1 MIRRTVA
8 VLVLVTFVPSLAFSG
23 ALTAT
28 EKQKIEADATGAFNM
43 IFGLWKA
50 GKYEDLYECGN
61 RKSHTSISKEQ
72 FVTKMKKKSYELA
85 SSWEAIR
92 DVGAEASSRKLVYI
106 KAKIGYR
113 SKGGA
118 GDTKFRTET
127 YRLALEG
134 DRWRIDLSKILRSP
148 F

>member
-1 MIRRTVA
+1 M
-8 VLVLVTFVPSLAFSG
+8 
-23 ALTAT
+23 
-28 EKQKIEADATGAFNM
+28 M
-43 IFGLWKA
+43 FGLWKA
-50 GKYEDLYECGN
+50 GKYEDLYGYGN
-61 RKSHTSISKEQ
+61 RKSHSSISKEQ

-92 DVGAEASSRKLVYI
+92 DIETDAASRKSVYI
-106 KAKIGYR
+106 KAKMGYR

-127 YRLALEG
+127 YRLELEG